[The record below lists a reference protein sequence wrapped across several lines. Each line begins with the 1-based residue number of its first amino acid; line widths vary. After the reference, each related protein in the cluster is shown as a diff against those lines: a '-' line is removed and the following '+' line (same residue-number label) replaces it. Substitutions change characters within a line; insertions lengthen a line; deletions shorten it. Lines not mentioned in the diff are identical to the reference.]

1 MATTTQHFV
10 GDTPVDSFPSEAT
23 QQIPDDELAKKE
35 VKRLSKGEQK
45 GPGAGKRA
53 GAASRN
59 PDGKRKFPLC
69 GTLNASV
76 MQTMIHMVEEAKAIH
91 NQRQVRH
98 IFINLKSIIDRVL
111 QTLLSELCAYQE
123 TILFVLL
130 GSGYCAVESASCE
143 SVACNNYYIHI
154 VVFGHADSHVMM

>member
-1 MATTTQHFV
+1 QHFV

-59 PDGKRKFPLC
+59 PDDYDTHGRGGQGNTQP
-69 GTLNASV
+69 
-76 MQTMIHMVEEAKAIH
+76 
-91 NQRQVRH
+91 
-98 IFINLKSIIDRVL
+98 
-111 QTLLSELCAYQE
+111 
-123 TILFVLL
+123 
-130 GSGYCAVESASCE
+130 
-143 SVACNNYYIHI
+143 
-154 VVFGHADSHVMM
+154 